1 MSSLGTSAQL
11 SSLLKAPGTEEEIKK
26 QDKNDAYYGWIVLG
40 GCDNYFGNGE
50 YKSGWTQYGRTVG
63 LPLILSDAPGVD
75 GIVLNSVN
83 TRVRAFHAGLKG
95 NLAKGLPYSF
105 KGTFSLNYGRYG
117 QKNSSFFATR
127 PWQLSLAFDLGLE
140 RLFRAAPVN
149 LNIGLYGDIGQLYQ
163 NSAGLTLKLSYSDF
177 RRF

>member
-1 MSSLGTSAQL
+1 M
-11 SSLLKAPGTEEEIKK
+11 K
-26 QDKNDAYYGWIVLG
+26 
-40 GCDNYFGNGE
+40 
-50 YKSGWTQYGRTVG
+50 
-63 LPLILSDAPGVD
+63 
-75 GIVLNSVN
+75 
-83 TRVRAFHAGLKG
+83 H
-95 NLAKGLPYSF
+95 
-105 KGTFSLNYGRYG
+105 
-117 QKNSSFFATR
+117 